1 MIYLINNINN
11 NVKKFIEIEKADN
24 IEWGKVKKF
33 SGGKYR
39 GNNLYIYNT
48 AQVTNKG
55 NKLYMR
61 LSGANKY
68 MIKKQW
74 LFELDNYKEITFV
87 EVLNLINKKY
97 ITNNP
102 YPLGRHFHDAL
113 LYFYKENN
121 LNLGYNKSILRD
133 IKAKE
138 TNKNN
143 FQYTLF

>member
-1 MIYLINNINN
+1 MIMMKN
-11 NVKKFIEIEKADN
+11 FREIEKIDD
-24 IEWGKVKKF
+24 IEWSEVKKF

-68 MIKKQW
+68 MGKKQW

-87 EVLNLINKKY
+87 EILNIINKKY

-102 YPLGRHFHDAL
+102 YPLGRHFYDAL
-113 LYFYKENN
+113 LCFYKENN
-121 LNLGYNKSILRD
+121 LSLGYNKSVLRD
-133 IKAKE
+133 IETKE